1 MKHES
6 LCLFLVMMFVVT
18 FCRDDACDIG
28 NNRNS
33 AVGTYCASSDPHLCM
48 LLMLGGNKGNAVVGP
63 LENPSKLVSVNFCR
77 FSLPQEA
84 AMAVASLRI
93 GATSTQFTTS
103 NGLPHKT
110 PPPFSTAFVKTRTL
124 NPSQEL
130 HKGSFWTKVV
140 AKPRK
145 CSQVKATAGTAAGIT
160 TKNADVEDVDVGES
174 SEEYDAIV
182 IGAGIGGLV
191 AATQLAIRGARVMLL
206 EKYVIPGGSSG
217 YFERE
222 GYTFDVGSSVM
233 FGFSAK
239 VCHGL

>member
-1 MKHES
+1 MRLLTSS
-6 LCLFLVMMFVVT
+6 LY
-18 FCRDDACDIG
+18 
-28 NNRNS
+28 
-33 AVGTYCASSDPHLCM
+33 AVDV
-48 LLMLGGNKGNAVVGP
+48 GGNKGNVVVGP
-63 LENPSKLVSVNFCR
+63 LEISQGSCLSICR
-77 FSLPQEA
+77 FSLPQVA

-93 GATSTQFTTS
+93 GATSTQFTSS

-124 NPSQEL
+124 NLSQEL
-130 HKGSFWTKVV
+130 HKGNFLTKVF

-160 TKNADVEDVDVGES
+160 TKNADVGDS